1 MRFNKKINNFLTIK
15 SDNNDSG
22 EIWLYGDIT
31 DDAWHESDVTPE
43 RIRDAL
49 NEMGTVNHIDLRINS
64 AGGSCVA
71 GNTIINVLDNYKRKT
86 GARIYAYIDG
96 LAASMASGV
105 AMAADYIYMAE
116 NAIFMIHKPF
126 SFAIGNTDEL
136 QHEKEILEK
145 VEDTLV
151 VNYMRHFKGTEDEL
165 RQLMADESWLTADE
179 ALEYGFCDEI
189 VQAVEVAACA
199 KGYVING
206 VEFDDSINAVKDK
219 IKEHKKE
226 VNDHMFEYDKA
237 LEQYGVTEEAFNA
250 LNMSAENVATL
261 ASNAVNAYAGYLN
274 NTTDWNTINGMW
286 STTPVENFTWPA
298 LNLQIPTVEQF
309 ITKEQ
314 AKDAL
319 GEEMDADQILA
330 LAKAGKEMDKE
341 ADTKAKAYDALV
353 KEAIDNAVKSG
364 IKAKGEGFNET
375 KWRKILNTLD
385 YAEIIDQTKEWDD
398 EAKSALKA
406 GKSVSNRWAGLNG
419 EDKNTNPEDYSF

>member
-1 MRFNKKINNFLTIK
+1 
-15 SDNNDSG
+15 
-22 EIWLYGDIT
+22 
-31 DDAWHESDVTPE
+31 
-43 RIRDAL
+43 
-49 NEMGTVNHIDLRINS
+49 
-64 AGGSCVA
+64 
-71 GNTIINVLDNYKRKT
+71 
-86 GARIYAYIDG
+86 
-96 LAASMASGV
+96 
-105 AMAADYIYMAE
+105 
-116 NAIFMIHKPF
+116 
-126 SFAIGNTDEL
+126 
-136 QHEKEILEK
+136 
-145 VEDTLV
+145 
-151 VNYMRHFKGTEDEL
+151 
-165 RQLMADESWLTADE
+165 
-179 ALEYGFCDEI
+179 
-189 VQAVEVAACA
+189 
-199 KGYVING
+199 
-206 VEFDDSINAVKDK
+206 
-219 IKEHKKE
+219 
-226 VNDHMFEYDKA
+226 MFEYDKA